1 MGGLNQ
7 RSFRREE
14 NWHRKFAKFNVW
26 SRPEDEEEQTS
37 FILAVLEAHKMFRT
51 QIMLSNN
58 IKAVQEGLFT
68 GLVIIPIVLRIL
80 DYFISRGIK
89 KDTLE
94 KWNNLSVKLLAH
106 NKQKI
111 IKKARDTQKEI
122 QAKKALQEKDRL
134 SWTQR

>member
-1 MGGLNQ
+1 MCGPDQ
-7 RSFRREE
+7 
-14 NWHRKFAKFNVW
+14 
-26 SRPEDEEEQTS
+26 DEEEQTS
-37 FILAVLEAHKMFRT
+37 FILAVLKAHKMFRT

-89 KDTLE
+89 KDNG
-94 KWNNLSVKLLAH
+94 NNLSVKLLVH

-111 IKKARDTQKEI
+111 LRKHVTLNKNTSQKTGSAGRNAEAKCNLEEEKTKSYENVIKAHQHI
-122 QAKKALQEKDRL
+122 FL
-134 SWTQR
+134 